1 MRETPSVGPIEMWSA
16 RQGESMK
23 ISLFLEHPV
32 PKPWSE
38 DKERQVFQD
47 ALDLV
52 ELADRVGVHCVWITE
67 HHFLEEYSHSSAPEI
82 FLAAASQR
90 TKNIRLGHGIMHMP
104 PNINHPFRVAERI
117 STLDLVSNGR
127 VEFGSGESS
136 TVAELD
142 GFRVDPGEK
151 RAQWEE
157 ATRAALRCMT
167 ETPFTGLEGKY
178 ISMPAR
184 NVIPKPVQKPH
195 PPLWLACTRPNTTY
209 MAAELGMGALGFSFV
224 SPEDMT
230 DRVTKYYETF
240 EEKCVPLGYEV
251 NPKIL
256 AIGGDQPLMCAPS
269 EEQAVAALGAVP
281 GGGFFGFGIMYY
293 YNFGMHAP
301 GNTDLWAQ
309 YAGAI
314 SADPTVGY
322 GPDRGPVGTPEM
334 LRAWCERYEAAG
346 VDECMFLIN
355 PDSHEANME
364 SLELFGKTVLPE
376 LVERDETFAK
386 ERAARLAPAIERA
399 MARRPADDAPALDP
413 EYKFGGVPTSAVT
426 GKTADEALIAIQE
439 MAAAQERDQK
449 RRAAA
454 LENLG
459 RPTE

>member
-1 MRETPSVGPIEMWSA
+1 
-16 RQGESMK
+16 MK

-32 PKPWSE
+32 PRPWSE
-38 DKERQVFQD
+38 DKERKVFQD

-52 ELADRVGVHCVWITE
+52 ELADKVGIHCVWITE

-104 PNINHPFRVAERI
+104 PAINHPFRVAERI

-127 VEFGSGESS
+127 VEFGTGEAS

-151 RAQWEE
+151 RAMWDE

-209 MAAELGMGALGFSFV
+209 LAAELGMGALGFSFV

-230 DRVTKYYETF
+230 DRVIKYYETF
-240 EEKCVPLGYEV
+240 EERCTPLGYEV
-251 NPKIL
+251 NPKML
-256 AIGGDQPLMCAPS
+256 AIGGEMPLMCAPT
-269 EEQAVAALGAVP
+269 EEQAVAALGAVS

-301 GNTDLWAQ
+301 GNTDLWAM
-309 YAGAI
+309 YAGAVG
-314 SADPTVGY
+314 ADPSVGY
-322 GPDRGPVGTPEM
+322 GPDRGPVGTPDM
-334 LRAWCERYEAAG
+334 LRAWCQRYEAAG
-346 VDECMFLIN
+346 VDECMFLLN
-355 PDSHEANME
+355 PDSHEASME
-364 SLELFGKTVLPE
+364 SLELFGKEVLPE
-376 LVERDETFAK
+376 IQERDELFVK
-386 ERAARLAPAIERA
+386 ERAAKLAPAVERA
-399 MARRPADDAPALDP
+399 MARRPPDDAPALDP
-413 EYKFGGVPTSAVT
+413 DYKFGGVPTSSVT

-439 MAAAQERDQK
+439 MAAAQERDAK
-449 RRAAA
+449 RRAAS

-459 RPTE
+459 RPVDSADGPRPR